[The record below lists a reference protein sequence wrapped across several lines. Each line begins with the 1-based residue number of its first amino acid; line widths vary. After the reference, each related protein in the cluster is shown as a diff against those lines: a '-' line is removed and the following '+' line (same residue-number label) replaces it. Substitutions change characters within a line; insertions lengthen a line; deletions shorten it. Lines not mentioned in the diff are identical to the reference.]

1 MQWWEELFSEQMT
14 GYGEMVSRRP
24 QSLGARPALVV
35 VDVVRSF
42 LSARGKTME
51 EAVAEFPTSCGPVG
65 WEAVPH
71 ISAVIEAARRA
82 GAPVIYTTAA
92 PGSAEPYGG
101 TVKGEL
107 ARMNNPM
114 DWPRAQ
120 EIPDEIAPKPGELV
134 IAKPKASGFFCTALL
149 AYLHRQRVDSV
160 IVTGCTTGGC
170 VRATV
175 VDSFSWGYPTF
186 VVEEACFD
194 RARLSHGVNLF
205 EMNAKY
211 ADVVSA
217 DAMVGS
223 LDRSTATLEAAA
235 R

>member
-51 EAVAEFPTSCGPVG
+51 EAVAEFPTSCGPVA
-65 WEAVPH
+65 WQAVPH

-134 IAKPKASGFFCTALL
+134 IAKAKASAFFCTALL

-211 ADVVSA
+211 ADVVSV
-217 DAMVGS
+217 DAMVG
-223 LDRSTATLEAAA
+223 LLNQATLVEAAV